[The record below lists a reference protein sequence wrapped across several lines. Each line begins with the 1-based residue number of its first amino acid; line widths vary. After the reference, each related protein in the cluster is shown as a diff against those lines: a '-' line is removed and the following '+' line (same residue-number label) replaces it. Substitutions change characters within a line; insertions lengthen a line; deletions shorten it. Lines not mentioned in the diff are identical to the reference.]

1 MACRAPGRDT
11 RVIHDGP
18 AERRRRF
25 VAELARTRRREVVR
39 RFGHHPARP

>member
-1 MACRAPGRDT
+1 MARRTSGRDA

-25 VAELARTRRREVVR
+25 VAELAGTRRREVV
-39 RFGHHPARP
+39 